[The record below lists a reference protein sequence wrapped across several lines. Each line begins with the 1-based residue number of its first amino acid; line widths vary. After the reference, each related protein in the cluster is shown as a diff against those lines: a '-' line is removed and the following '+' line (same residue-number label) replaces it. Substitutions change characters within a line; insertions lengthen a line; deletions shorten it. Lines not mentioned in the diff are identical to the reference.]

1 MRQTTDVRRAHLAH
15 RLARAESRVAE
26 AQYHAEQFPGD
37 GADAHAARAEQDRRK
52 AEAELADY
60 DRCTAAA

>member
-1 MRQTTDVRRAHLAH
+1 MMHAIDVRRAHLAH

-26 AQYHAEQFPGD
+26 AQYHAEQYPGD
-37 GADAHAARAEQDRRK
+37 GADAHAAQAERDRRK